1 MSGKSIKL
9 QKSTITLMMIYTE
22 RDLPERIHRQERGLA
37 RIFSGMGSLIN
48 SDAHQLASPDVSTW
62 ISFPRSMQTEFERL
76 CKIPTINRI
85 RMDSESSSSPSSSSS
100 SETPPNDEKCF
111 IHTFGNKKSKTLD
124 VLIQV
129 LIHIGFFIIC

>member
-1 MSGKSIKL
+1 
-9 QKSTITLMMIYTE
+9 
-22 RDLPERIHRQERGLA
+22 
-37 RIFSGMGSLIN
+37 
-48 SDAHQLASPDVSTW
+48 
-62 ISFPRSMQTEFERL
+62 
-76 CKIPTINRI
+76 
-85 RMDSESSSSPSSSSS
+85 MDSESSSSPSSSSS